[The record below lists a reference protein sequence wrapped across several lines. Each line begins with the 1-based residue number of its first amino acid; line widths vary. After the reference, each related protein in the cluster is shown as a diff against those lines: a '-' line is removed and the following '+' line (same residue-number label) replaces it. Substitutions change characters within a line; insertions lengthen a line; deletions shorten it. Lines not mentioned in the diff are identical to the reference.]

1 MPHIGFIGLGNM
13 GGPMAANLV
22 KSGEH
27 VLGFDV
33 VTASRESSARDGV
46 QIVANA
52 RACVENADVVITML
66 PAGEHVLSVWN
77 DIVPHAR
84 QGTLFIDCSTIDVA
98 SARNAHSLAASRGIA
113 TLDAP
118 VSGGVGGA
126 KAATLTFMVGGTA
139 AAFAHGK
146 PVLERMGKRV
156 VHCGEAGNGQA
167 AKICNNMILGVSMIA
182 VSEAF
187 VLGEKLGLS
196 HQALFDVASASSGQC
211 WSLTSYCPVPG
222 PVPAS
227 PANNGYK
234 PGFAAALMLKDL
246 KLAREASAS
255 GQSEYRAGS
264 TGCRNLRGLC
274 RRRPQRLGFLRH
286 HQCRPRALRTRVT
299 KLTIRAPL
307 TRPRTHNF

>member
-1 MPHIGFIGLGNM
+1 MAKIGFVGLGNM

-22 KSGEH
+22 KSGGH

-33 VTASRESSARDGV
+33 VPAAREQSAGDGV
-46 QIVANA
+46 QIVATA
-52 RACVENADVVITML
+52 RSAVDDAEVVITML
-66 PAGEHVLSVWN
+66 PGGEQVLSVWN

-98 SARNAHSLAASRGIA
+98 SARAAHKLAAQNGIA

-126 KAATLTFMVGGTA
+126 KAATLTFMVGGSEH
-139 AAFAHGK
+139 AFTRGK
-146 PVLERMGKRV
+146 PVLERMGKRI
-156 VHCGEAGNGQA
+156 VHCGEPGNGQV
-167 AKICNNMILGVSMIA
+167 AKICNNLILGASMIA

-196 HQALFDVASASSGQC
+196 HQALFDVVSGSSGQC

-234 PGFAAALMLKDL
+234 AGFTAALMLKDL
-246 KLAREASAS
+246 NLARQAARSAGAHAPLGAQAAEIYQDFADE
-255 GQSEYRAGS
+255 GQSGLDFSAIV
-264 TGCRNLRGLC
+264 NFVRGQS
-274 RRRPQRLGFLRH
+274 RGRS
-286 HQCRPRALRTRVT
+286 A
-299 KLTIRAPL
+299 
-307 TRPRTHNF
+307 

>member
-1 MPHIGFIGLGNM
+1 MAKIGFIGLGNM
-13 GGPMAANLV
+13 GAPMAANLV

-33 VTASRESSARDGV
+33 VPAARDASVRDGV

-52 RACVENADVVITML
+52 PSAVDDAEIVVTML
-66 PAGEHVLSVWN
+66 PGGQQVLSVWN
-77 DIVPHAR
+77 EIVPRAR
-84 QGTLFIDCSTIDVA
+84 QGTLFIDCSTIDVD
-98 SARNAHSLAASRGIA
+98 SARKAHALAAARGVA

-126 KAATLTFMVGGTA
+126 KAATLTFMVGGSEH
-139 AAFAHGK
+139 AFARGK
-146 PVLERMGKRV
+146 PVLERMGKRI
-156 VHCGEAGNGQA
+156 VHCGEAGNGQV
-167 AKICNNMILGVSMIA
+167 AKICNNLILGASMIA

-196 HQALFDVASASSGQC
+196 HQALFDVVSGSSGQC

-234 PGFAAALMLKDL
+234 AGFTAALMLKDL
-246 KLAREASAS
+246 NLAKQAAQSAGVAAALGVHAGEIYEQFAQGGHSALDFSAIVNLVRE
-255 GQSEYRAGS
+255 QSKKG
-264 TGCRNLRGLC
+264 
-274 RRRPQRLGFLRH
+274 
-286 HQCRPRALRTRVT
+286 
-299 KLTIRAPL
+299 
-307 TRPRTHNF
+307 

>member
-1 MPHIGFIGLGNM
+1 MSNIGFIGLGNM

-22 KSGEH
+22 KAGEH

-33 VTASRESSARDGV
+33 VPASREASAKDGV

-52 RACVENADVVITML
+52 KSVVDDADVIVTML

-77 DIVPHAR
+77 EVVPHVR

-98 SARNAHSLAASRGIA
+98 SARKAHSIAAARGIA

-126 KAATLTFMVGGTA
+126 RAATLTFMVGGTQH
-139 AAFAHGK
+139 AFDRGK
-146 PVLERMGKRV
+146 PVLEHMGKRI
-156 VHCGEAGNGQA
+156 VHCGDAGNGQV
-167 AKICNNMILGVSMIA
+167 AKMCNNMILGASMIV

-196 HQALFDVASASSGQC
+196 PQAMFDVVSASSGQC

-234 PGFAAALMLKDL
+234 AGFTAALMLKDL
-246 KLAREASAS
+246 KLAKAGAESVKADTAIGAHAAEIYEQFTHEFESSADFS
-255 GQSEYRAGS
+255 AIVNYVRKHSKEG
-264 TGCRNLRGLC
+264 
-274 RRRPQRLGFLRH
+274 
-286 HQCRPRALRTRVT
+286 
-299 KLTIRAPL
+299 
-307 TRPRTHNF
+307 

>member
-1 MPHIGFIGLGNM
+1 MPTIGFIGLGNM

-22 KSGEH
+22 KAGERVH
-27 VLGFDV
+27 GFDV
-33 VTASRESSARDGV
+33 VPASRDASARDGV
-46 QIVANA
+46 QIVATA
-52 RACVENADVVITML
+52 RATVESADVVVTML
-66 PAGEHVLSVWN
+66 PAGEHVMSVWN
-77 DIVPHAR
+77 DILPVAR

-98 SARNAHSLAASRGIA
+98 NARNAHKLAAERGIA
-113 TLDAP
+113 SLDAP

-126 KAATLTFMVGGTA
+126 KAATLTFMVGGSA
-139 AAFAHGK
+139 HAFERGR
-146 PVLERMGKRV
+146 PLLERMGKRV

-167 AKICNNMILGVSMIA
+167 AKICNNMILGASMIA

-227 PANNGYK
+227 PANSAYK

-246 KLAREASAS
+246 KLAREAAESVKAETALGAHAAKIYEEFAKKGHSAQDFS
-255 GQSEYRAGS
+255 GIINLVREQSKGR
-264 TGCRNLRGLC
+264 
-274 RRRPQRLGFLRH
+274 
-286 HQCRPRALRTRVT
+286 
-299 KLTIRAPL
+299 
-307 TRPRTHNF
+307 

>member
-1 MPHIGFIGLGNM
+1 MTTIGFVGLGNM
-13 GGPMAANLV
+13 GAPMAANLV

-33 VTASRESSARDGV
+33 MPASRESSARDGV
-46 QIVANA
+46 QIVASA
-52 RACVENADVVITML
+52 RSTVENADVVITML
-66 PAGEHVLSVWN
+66 PAGEHVLSVWD
-77 DIVPHAR
+77 DIVPVAR

-98 SARNAHSLAASRGIA
+98 SARKAHTLAASRGIA

-126 KAATLTFMVGGTA
+126 KAATLTFMVGGSEH
-139 AAFAHGK
+139 AFAHGK

-156 VHCGEAGNGQA
+156 VHCGEAGNGQV
-167 AKICNNMILGVSMIA
+167 AKICNNMILGASMIA

-196 HQALFDVASASSGQC
+196 HQAMFDVVSASSGQC

-234 PGFAAALMLKDL
+234 AGFAAALMLKDL
-246 KLAREASAS
+246 KLAREAALSVHAATALGAHAAEIYDAFAAEGHGAADFSAII
-255 GQSEYRAGS
+255 
-264 TGCRNLRGLC
+264 NLVRERSKHG
-274 RRRPQRLGFLRH
+274 
-286 HQCRPRALRTRVT
+286 
-299 KLTIRAPL
+299 
-307 TRPRTHNF
+307 